1 LAQIER
7 IDPTTEQADRTA
19 AAEGS
24 EQAAEPVAAAPE
36 RELHEA
42 TTGGLAISRP
52 SDSDGLRTEELL
64 LNVGPQ
70 HPSTHGVFRVIVK
83 LDGEVIKEA
92 IPVMGYLHRGTEK
105 LAENLNYTQIIPYT
119 DRMDYVSAMTNN
131 YVLVNAVEKMLQLEI
146 PERAQFLR
154 LIVMELQRVA
164 SHMVWWGTY
173 LLDIGAMSPFLF
185 AFRDREVIIN
195 LFNELCGARL
205 TYNYMRVGGVKWDA
219 PPGWIDKVR
228 EFVPYMRKKLE
239 EYNDLVSGNEI
250 FLARIKGVGK
260 YDAQTAI
267 SYGLSGANL
276 RCTGVKWDLR
286 KDQPY
291 SIYDRFEFDVPVGQN
306 GDCYDRYLIRL
317 EELRQSLRILEQAV
331 AQFPAD
337 GEIMGKAPRVIRP
350 PEGEVYAAIES
361 PRGEIGCHIISRGK
375 QEPYRLKFRRP
386 SFVNLQILPKL
397 LVGETMTNLITILGG
412 IDIVVGEV
420 DA

>member
-1 LAQIER
+1 VI
-7 IDPTTEQADRTA
+7 
-19 AAEGS
+19 
-24 EQAAEPVAAAPE
+24 
-36 RELHEA
+36 
-42 TTGGLAISRP
+42 
-52 SDSDGLRTEELL
+52 RTEELL

-70 HPSTHGVFRVIVK
+70 HPSTHGVFRIIVK

-131 YVLVNAVEKMLQLEI
+131 YVLVHAVETMMGLEV
-146 PERAQFLR
+146 PERAEFMR

-164 SHMVWWGTY
+164 SHLVWWGTY
-173 LLDIGAMSPFLF
+173 LLDIGAMSPFLY
-185 AFRDREVIIN
+185 AFRDREIIID

-219 PPGWIDKVR
+219 PVGWIDKVR
-228 EFVPYMRKKLE
+228 DFIPYMEKKLD
-239 EYNDLVSGNEI
+239 EYNNLVGGNEI
-250 FLARIKGVGK
+250 FLARIKGIGK

-267 SYGLSGANL
+267 DYGLSGANL
-276 RCTGVKWDLR
+276 RCTGVDWDLR
-286 KDQPY
+286 KAEPY
-291 SIYDRFEFDVPVGQN
+291 SLYNRFEFDVPLGKT

-317 EELRQSLRILEQAV
+317 EEIRQSLRILKQAV
-331 AQFPAD
+331 EQFPSE
-337 GEIMGKAPRVIRP
+337 GETMGKVPRAIRP
-350 PEGEVYAAIES
+350 PAGETYVRIES
-361 PRGEIGCHIISRGK
+361 PRGEIGCHIVSKGK
-375 QEPYRLKFRRP
+375 AEPYRIKFRRP